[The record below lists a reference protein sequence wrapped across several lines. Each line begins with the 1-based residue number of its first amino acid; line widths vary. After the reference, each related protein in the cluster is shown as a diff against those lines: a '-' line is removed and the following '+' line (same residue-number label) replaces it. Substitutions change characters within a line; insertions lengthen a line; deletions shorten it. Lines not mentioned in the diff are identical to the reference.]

1 MEQLTQSE
9 LDQIKSDSEKL
20 RRELIAKNMSVGTQI
35 NYSDI
40 LRRVKQSESDRI
52 KAVVN
57 EKNRQLAR
65 AKPVQAVQA
74 VPPVHPLNDAWD

>member
-57 EKNRQLAR
+57 EKNKQLAR
-65 AKPVQAVQA
+65 AKPQTVME
-74 VPPVHPLNDAWD
+74 PVHPLNDAWD